1 MNRPMVADLPIF
13 GRRRET
19 EGAARLHCARMA
31 SALGVGDAGLP
42 AHPVPYVTF
51 SMIEKGQLEVSAGLA
66 DHLARLW
73 RYGFMLSGRRDAA
86 EDLVQATCV
95 RALERSHQFAAG
107 SRLDRWL
114 FSILRSL
121 WLNDLRARRIRQGEG
136 VVDAET
142 ALVFDGVQEIETNIL
157 ARQVLR
163 EVQLLP
169 RAQQETLFLVYVEG
183 LTYRE
188 AAEMLEVPVGTV
200 MSRLATARESLGRLS
215 AEPVSEGKRR

>member
-1 MNRPMVADLPIF
+1 
-13 GRRRET
+13 
-19 EGAARLHCARMA
+19 
-31 SALGVGDAGLP
+31 
-42 AHPVPYVTF
+42 
-51 SMIEKGQLEVSAGLA
+51 MIEKGQLEVRAGLA

-73 RYGFMLSGRRDAA
+73 RYGLLLTGRRDAA

-95 RALERSHQFAAG
+95 RALERCHQFAAG

-114 FSILRSL
+114 LSILRSI
-121 WLNDLRARRIRQGEG
+121 WLNDLRARQIRQGEG
-136 VVDAET
+136 VVDAEA

-188 AAEMLEVPVGTV
+188 TAELLEVPIGTV